1 MGLEGKV
8 AIVTG
13 AWGMRSVGR
22 STAQRLARDGADVV
36 VTDIKRPDNNLGW
49 GEREAKW
56 DGIEAVAQDVRDI
69 GRRSKAIYCDVTKP
83 QEVESLV
90 SETVNLFGGVD
101 ILVNTHRALAGAG
114 NPTGG
119 GGGLL
124 SITEESWD
132 WTLAVN
138 TRGPMTT
145 SRFVAKE
152 MVKAG
157 KGGSIIHI
165 STMGG
170 KIPKPVGIAY
180 PVSKAG
186 LNMLTY
192 VMALELAPY
201 GIRVNAVSPGVID
214 TNRSTPYEEK
224 LAEEEGISYPEYR
237 QRWLDGR
244 AKTIPIGRVSTPDEI
259 ASVVSFL
266 ASEDSSYIIGQCINV
281 DGGIVME

>member
-1 MGLEGKV
+1 
-8 AIVTG
+8 
-13 AWGMRSVGR
+13 
-22 STAQRLARDGADVV
+22 V
-36 VTDIKRPDNNLGW
+36 VTDIKRPPDNLGW

-56 DGIEAVAQDVRDI
+56 AGIEAVAQDVRDL
-69 GRRSKAIYCDVTKP
+69 GRQSKAIYCDVTKP
-83 QEVESLV
+83 AEVEALV
-90 SETVNLFGGVD
+90 SETVSLFGSVD

-114 NPTGG
+114 SPG

-124 SITEESWD
+124 DITEESWD

-186 LNMLTY
+186 LNMLTH
-192 VMALELAPY
+192 VMAVELAPY

-259 ASVVSFL
+259 ASVVAFL
-266 ASEDSSYIIGQCINV
+266 ASDDSSYIIGQCINA
-281 DGGIVME
+281 DGGMVME

>member
-1 MGLEGKV
+1 MSLQGKI

-22 STAQRLARDGADVV
+22 STAQRLARDGADVI
-36 VTDIKRPDNNLGW
+36 VTDIMRPNDNWGW
-49 GEREAKW
+49 GEREANW
-56 DGIEAVAQDVRDI
+56 AGIESVAQDVRDL
-69 GRRSKAIYCDVTKP
+69 GQRSEAIYCDVTKP
-83 QEVESLV
+83 KEVESLV
-90 SETVNLFGGVD
+90 AETVRLFGGID
-101 ILVNTHRALAGAG
+101 ILVNTHRALSGSG
-114 NPTGG
+114 NPGD
-119 GGGLL
+119 GGLL
-124 SITEESWD
+124 NITEEAWD
-132 WTLAVN
+132 WTMAVN

-186 LNMLTY
+186 LNMLTH
-192 VMALELAPY
+192 VMAVELAPY

-224 LAEEEGISYPEYR
+224 LAAAEGISYPEYR

-244 AKTIPIGRVSTPDEI
+244 AQTIPIGRVSTPDEI
-259 ASVVSFL
+259 ASVVAFL
-266 ASEDSSYIIGQCINV
+266 ASD
-281 DGGIVME
+281 